1 MTTSY
6 FLKHPAKS
14 HAFRQFWGD
23 SRSPWSC
30 KIAWRQFWLRKWEQ
44 GGSLEN
50 KKSSEKLEKL
60 TIRISK
66 SKKEML
72 KKMVEKSSYNS
83 LSEIAR
89 AGIEK
94 ELNVEMYKE
103 SLDFIVKALDQMLDE
118 KLKPFIAS
126 QRKINAKY
134 LRTSV
139 INTYLQGEVMYK
151 LLGDDMHKEF
161 INMLNNARKKA
172 NYYISRDTEKM
183 HKQDLYDF
191 YTIGE
196 LYWYDLYNGLIC
208 NI

>member
-1 MTTSY
+1 M
-6 FLKHPAKS
+6 
-14 HAFRQFWGD
+14 
-23 SRSPWSC
+23 
-30 KIAWRQFWLRKWEQ
+30 
-44 GGSLEN
+44 EN

-103 SLDFIVKALDQMLDE
+103 SLDFIVKALDE

-196 LYWYDLYNGLIC
+196 LYRNE
-208 NI
+208 

>member
-1 MTTSY
+1 M
-6 FLKHPAKS
+6 
-14 HAFRQFWGD
+14 
-23 SRSPWSC
+23 
-30 KIAWRQFWLRKWEQ
+30 
-44 GGSLEN
+44 EN

-66 SKKEML
+66 SKKERL

-196 LYWYDLYNGLIC
+196 LYRNE
-208 NI
+208 

>member
-1 MTTSY
+1 M
-6 FLKHPAKS
+6 
-14 HAFRQFWGD
+14 
-23 SRSPWSC
+23 
-30 KIAWRQFWLRKWEQ
+30 
-44 GGSLEN
+44 EN

-134 LRTSV
+134 LM
-139 INTYLQGEVMYK
+139 Q
-151 LLGDDMHKEF
+151 
-161 INMLNNARKKA
+161 
-172 NYYISRDTEKM
+172 
-183 HKQDLYDF
+183 
-191 YTIGE
+191 
-196 LYWYDLYNGLIC
+196 
-208 NI
+208 

>member
-1 MTTSY
+1 M
-6 FLKHPAKS
+6 
-14 HAFRQFWGD
+14 
-23 SRSPWSC
+23 
-30 KIAWRQFWLRKWEQ
+30 
-44 GGSLEN
+44 EN

-118 KLKPFIAS
+118 KLKSFIAS

-196 LYWYDLYNGLIC
+196 LYRNE
-208 NI
+208 

>member
-1 MTTSY
+1 M
-6 FLKHPAKS
+6 
-14 HAFRQFWGD
+14 
-23 SRSPWSC
+23 
-30 KIAWRQFWLRKWEQ
+30 
-44 GGSLEN
+44 EN

-126 QRKINAKY
+126 QRKITAKSY
-134 LRTSV
+134 
-139 INTYLQGEVMYK
+139 
-151 LLGDDMHKEF
+151 
-161 INMLNNARKKA
+161 
-172 NYYISRDTEKM
+172 
-183 HKQDLYDF
+183 
-191 YTIGE
+191 
-196 LYWYDLYNGLIC
+196 
-208 NI
+208 